1 MQAAETSIA
10 SAPLLWEWVLFVCK
24 QAAVS
29 RLHVSR
35 VRIIIMTLINNHGN
49 NHRQLFFFFKKKFIT
64 MQLLLI
70 IMEFTY
76 HFVVVSKV
84 VYQPKIVS
92 DVVQFAVQRFRQKH
106 VLFLCNV
113 SKIARKHV
121 LFLCN
126 V

>member
-1 MQAAETSIA
+1 
-10 SAPLLWEWVLFVCK
+10 
-24 QAAVS
+24 
-29 RLHVSR
+29 
-35 VRIIIMTLINNHGN
+35 
-49 NHRQLFFFFKKKFIT
+49 

-70 IMEFTY
+70 LMEFTY
-76 HFVVVSKV
+76 HFVVVVSKV